1 MNPPSTLEYLTAI
14 GAIATPILVL
24 LLTGVGWLISHRLE
38 KARERETK
46 EKEEARRREEKL
58 RDEARELEEKL
69 REYRADIYDEIL
81 EPFVILFTKDEGL
94 PKVKD
99 FRGKTN
105 ADVAVAKAL
114 SLEYRQAAFKF
125 LLVGSDR
132 VIRAY
137 NNLMQFF
144 YTQEGK
150 QTTEE
155 ITKDMMTLLG
165 IFLLEIRKSVGNEA
179 TGLHH
184 FEMLEFLIKDVRK
197 YQEGGK
203 YLEPTAPPNK
213 SLDRRPRSESLNIP

>member
-1 MNPPSTLEYLTAI
+1 MNPPSIIDYLTAI

-24 LLTGVGWLISHRLE
+24 LLTGIGWSIRHRLE
-38 KARERETK
+38 KARERESK
-46 EKEEARRREEKL
+46 EIEEARRREEKL

-69 REYRADIYDEIL
+69 REYRTDIYDEIL

-94 PKVKD
+94 PKGKD

-125 LLVGSDR
+125 LLVGSDK
-132 VIRAY
+132 VIRVY

-150 QTTEE
+150 QVTEE
-155 ITKDMMTLLG
+155 TTKEMMTLLG
-165 IFLLEIRKSVGNEA
+165 MLLLEIRKSVGNEA
-179 TGLHH
+179 TRLHY

-197 YQEGGK
+197 YQHEGR
-203 YLEPTAPPNK
+203 YLDSSAAQQVVGPEAAK
-213 SLDRRPRSESLNIP
+213 QIS